1 MSDRSDEPFDLE
13 GAVTVVTG
21 ATRGIG
27 KAAALELGRAG
38 AELVIVGRSTKERPD
53 PFAPGTLE
61 EVVEQFNGEG
71 IEAIGVQADLLDP
84 AQVNTVIERTLEWRG
99 RCDVLVN
106 NAGYTSN
113 GPIMEVPPRRWQ
125 NGFQMQVTT
134 PLQLVQGFVPGMF
147 ERGTGRVLNIGT
159 RAAREFLDNMGLY
172 GVSKTAQERMTGF
185 LDFEVGGRGVSFN
198 VFCVDTVV
206 TTEGWRTVHGAA
218 GRGDR
223 HGWRDRVGEP
233 GGVRRHH
240 HLDGPPTQFVVG
252 PGAHHRRDAGADAG
266 GRRVLTTL
274 CRLAARCEDAIV
286 RARCTPRKDRR

>member
-1 MSDRSDEPFDLE
+1 MSDPSDEPFDLE

-38 AELVIVGRSTKERPD
+38 AELVIVGRSTRERPD

-61 EVVEQFNGEG
+61 EVIEEFGGEG

-99 RCDVLVN
+99 RCDVLIN

-113 GPIMEVPPRRWQ
+113 GPILEVPARRWQ

-159 RAAREFLDNMGLY
+159 RAARDFLDNMGLY
-172 GVSKTAQERMTGF
+172 GVSKTAQERMTRF
-185 LDFEVGGRGVSFN
+185 LDFEAGGRGVSFN

-206 TTEGWRTVHGAA
+206 TTEGWRTVMEQQGEEIAMGGATELVSPEECAAIITWMVRQPSSWSGRAPTIDEMRALMRAGAA
-218 GRGDR
+218 S
-223 HGWRDRVGEP
+223 
-233 GGVRRHH
+233 
-240 HLDGPPTQFVVG
+240 
-252 PGAHHRRDAGADAG
+252 
-266 GRRVLTTL
+266 
-274 CRLAARCEDAIV
+274 
-286 RARCTPRKDRR
+286 